1 MISFILKVVSI
12 VLFFVLVPF
21 IIMKLIYKVQ
31 ENSKNYKMVLFL
43 NAFCLI
49 FFTLYGYIPFYLQ
62 SIIYAS
68 FSSSAALKYMFIIH
82 FRNIV
87 GFICGFIYSLFVN
100 YRQMDKFLKEW
111 KAIEQKENFIVILL
125 LIEFILIFCFYKLCH
140 IW

>member
-1 MISFILKVVSI
+1 MMSFILKVVSI

-31 ENSKNYKMVLFL
+31 ENCKNYKMVLFL

-49 FFTLYGYIPFYLQ
+49 FFTFYGFIPFYLQ

-68 FSSSAALKYMFIIH
+68 FSSSVALKYMFIVH

-87 GFICGFIYSLFVN
+87 GLICGFIYSLFVN
-100 YRQMDKFLKEW
+100 YRQMGKFLEKW
-111 KAIEQKENFIVILL
+111 KVVEQKENFVVILL
-125 LIEFILIFCFYKLCH
+125 LIDIVLIFCFHKLSH
-140 IW
+140 LW